1 MKSAF
6 ERLLE
11 SPEGRTAYCVEQTI
25 TNVTELLSKNLNE
38 SEMTQAD
45 LAAAMGVSPGRVS
58 QLLDGNANLTL
69 KSVARAL
76 AAFGQ
81 VLKAESVHVDE
92 LVGVWSTPMDSDE
105 WEALPLHGSKLSVD
119 AKASAVRFEF
129 GAIPA

>member
-1 MKSAF
+1 MKNAF

-11 SPEGRTAYCVEQTI
+11 TPEGRTEYCVEQTI

-45 LAAAMGVSPGRVS
+45 LAAAMGVTPGRVS

-81 VLKAESVHVDE
+81 VLKAESVHVDQ
-92 LVGVWSTPMDSDE
+92 LVGVWSSSMESDE
-105 WEALPLHGSKLSVD
+105 WESIPLHGVKLNT
-119 AKASAVRFEF
+119 AAGAGGVRFEF
-129 GAIPA
+129 GAISA